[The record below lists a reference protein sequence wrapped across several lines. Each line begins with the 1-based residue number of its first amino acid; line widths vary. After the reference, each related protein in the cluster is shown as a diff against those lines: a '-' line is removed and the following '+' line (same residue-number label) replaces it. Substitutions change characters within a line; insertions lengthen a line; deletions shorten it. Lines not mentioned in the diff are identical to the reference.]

1 VGKAAEKMSGASIVS
16 VACDDVLVRRYKKII
31 VQINGI
37 KKSNINV
44 AVSIELPPST
54 SLSFL

>member
-1 VGKAAEKMSGASIVS
+1 MSV
-16 VACDDVLVRRYKKII
+16 VCDDVLLRRYKKII

-37 KKSNINV
+37 KSNINV

>member
-1 VGKAAEKMSGASIVS
+1 MGKAAEKMSGASIVS

-31 VQINGI
+31 VQINGF
-37 KKSNINV
+37 KSNINV
-44 AVSIELPPST
+44 AVSIELPPSI